1 MDLSN
6 LYHEYTE
13 NNVNELILDIKNI
26 DGLKLAKW
34 NSDMKCI
41 EMEFSNNNINIFDLY
56 ISKINDIIENWII
69 GIMRNHKELFSN
81 EEYEYILSNTKNTY
95 NLTKIDNHINLY
107 LI

>member
-13 NNVNELILDIKNI
+13 NNVNELILEIKNI
-26 DGLKLAKW
+26 NGLKSAEW

-41 EMEFSNNNINIFDLY
+41 EMEFTNNNINIFDLY
-56 ISKINDIIENWII
+56 NSKINNIIENWII
-69 GIMRNHKELFSN
+69 GIMRKHKELFSN

-95 NLTKIDNHINLY
+95 NLTKIDNRINLY